1 MVGMNGSGSNSQ
13 QFTAVHSS
21 TDGSDHSYL
30 VLVLVVVVL
39 VVPRGTLKRPLVGE
53 ERRGERRGELT
64 GEDTGE
70 VTGECVKRGGARLPS
85 LGGVVAV
92 PLRPLVLRGGV
103 LCMGD
108 ARRCSWGDAVRV
120 LGNVLGNALGNA
132 LGDTSCTVLRSF

>member
-1 MVGMNGSGSNSQ
+1 MVGMNGSGSSSQ
-13 QFTAVHSS
+13 QFTDG
-21 TDGSDHSYL
+21 TDGSDHNYL

-39 VVPRGTLKRPLVGE
+39 VVLRGTLNRPLVGE

-103 LCMGD
+103 LCIGD

-120 LGNVLGNALGNA
+120 LGNVLGNALG
-132 LGDTSCTVLRSF
+132 DTSCTVLRSF